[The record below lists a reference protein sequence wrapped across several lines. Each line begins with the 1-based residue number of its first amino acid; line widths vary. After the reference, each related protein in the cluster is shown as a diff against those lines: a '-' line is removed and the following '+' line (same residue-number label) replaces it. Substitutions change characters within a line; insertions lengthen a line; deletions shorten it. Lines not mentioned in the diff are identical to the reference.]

1 MISHSIHRMVR
12 EDDERS
18 RVFGLVTAKVTKIL
32 DDNLYLV
39 EYLHMGEGEAS
50 TRARV
55 MMPMAGKKRGTY
67 FLPLVDDEVV
77 IAFEKGD
84 TSFPIILGA
93 LWNENNAP
101 PDQARSSP
109 QNEVRTIV
117 SRSGHE
123 ITLDDAAGREKVTVR
138 SHAGQQV
145 VLDDS
150 GAGSITISTSA
161 ATIRIDNAGG
171 TVSVQTPGT
180 FSVNAGVI
188 QLQAGV
194 ITVATTNDVFTSTI
208 VMDGV
213 PFGAH
218 MHYPIAPPPLP
229 GPPPPPLT
237 GTVVKII

>member
-1 MISHSIHRMVR
+1 MSHSIHRMVV
-12 EDDERS
+12 EDDERR

-32 DDNLYLV
+32 DDNLYLID
-39 EYLHMGEGEAS
+39 YLHMGEGEAS

-55 MMPMAGKKRGTY
+55 MVPMAGGKRGTY
-67 FLPLVDDEVV
+67 FLPLVGDEVV
-77 IAFEKGD
+77 VAFEKGD

-93 LWNENNAP
+93 LWNENDAP
-101 PDQARSSP
+101 PAQARSSP
-109 QNEVRTIV
+109 QNDVRTIV

-123 ITLDDAAGREKVTVR
+123 ITLDDASGREKVTVR
-138 SHAGQQV
+138 SQGGQQV

-150 GAGSITISTSA
+150 GAGSITISTSVVS
-161 ATIRIDNAGG
+161 IRIDNAGG

-194 ITVATTNDVFTSTI
+194 VTVGTTNDVFTSTI

-218 MHYPIAPPPLP
+218 MHYPLVPPPLP

-237 GTVVKII
+237 GTVVKL